1 MKAED
6 WIFSELGAHPKDGTR
21 VIVCR
26 KNFFNIF
33 TMDVQIAKYRNGKY
47 YDKRGKEI
55 KRVRWFAYITLPKEK

>member
-6 WIFSELGAHPKDGTR
+6 WIFSEFGAHPKDGTR

-47 YDKRGKEI
+47 YDR
-55 KRVRWFAYITLPKEK
+55 